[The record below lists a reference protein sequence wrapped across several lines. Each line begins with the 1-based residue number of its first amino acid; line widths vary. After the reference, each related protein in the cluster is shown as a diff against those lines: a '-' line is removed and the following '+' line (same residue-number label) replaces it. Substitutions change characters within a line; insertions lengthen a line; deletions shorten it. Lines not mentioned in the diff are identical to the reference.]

1 MTISLHMRPLLPSC
15 YYILYEPPDEQGD
28 ESLLFVSQR
37 RRIKIKGTMLRE
49 FKRAVAPLL
58 DGRHSVAEIEASVAG
73 ELPPGSVSAALQLLE
88 DQNLLIADAPEQ
100 FSTLSSRLAPQLNF
114 FHELGLAAS
123 EAQKRLSQARVSVL
137 ALGGLGSLVAVG
149 LAAAGVGRLGL
160 IDDLPVREA
169 DGLHSPIYTAADL
182 GKSRASAVKE
192 AIEAR
197 FSSVSV
203 DAMDSRIETEAQI
216 AAAIDGADF
225 VACCVDSG
233 ESGYRYKLNRV
244 CKDARIPWMTCEAAG
259 FEGIVGPTV
268 RSGETACYLCYTMRS
283 VALARD
289 PEEDFNFQQF
299 LDSRRTDDG
308 DRRES
313 LGFAAGLVANLAGIE
328 ILKSLVGLDPLQTDG
343 AILVVDFLRAS
354 MRRHV
359 VLRNPRCPVCFPS
372 GADDRKEGA
381 SVAVETAERK
391 PQ

>member
-28 ESLLFVSQR
+28 KSLLFVSQR

-203 DAMDSRIETEAQI
+203 DAMDSTHR
-216 AAAIDGADF
+216 
-225 VACCVDSG
+225 
-233 ESGYRYKLNRV
+233 NR
-244 CKDARIPWMTCEAAG
+244 
-259 FEGIVGPTV
+259 GPD
-268 RSGETACYLCYTMRS
+268 RGR
-283 VALARD
+283 
-289 PEEDFNFQQF
+289 
-299 LDSRRTDDG
+299 
-308 DRRES
+308 DRRR
-313 LGFAAGLVANLAGIE
+313 GFRRLLRRFRRVR
-328 ILKSLVGLDPLQTDG
+328 
-343 AILVVDFLRAS
+343 AIATNSIVFAR
-354 MRRHV
+354 MRGFR
-359 VLRNPRCPVCFPS
+359 
-372 GADDRKEGA
+372 G
-381 SVAVETAERK
+381 
-391 PQ
+391 

>member
-1 MTISLHMRPLLPSC
+1 MSLSLQMRPLLPSC
-15 YYILYEPPDEQGD
+15 YYILYEPPDAQGD

-37 RRIKIKGTMLRE
+37 RRIKVKGTMLRE
-49 FKRAVAPLL
+49 FKRAVLPLL
-58 DGRHSVAEIEASVAG
+58 DGRHTVGQIEASVAG
-73 ELPPGSVSAALQLLE
+73 ELPRGSVSAALQLLE

-100 FSTLSSRLAPQLNF
+100 FSTLSGHLEPQLNF

-123 EAQKRLSQARVSVL
+123 EAQKRLSQSRVSVL
-137 ALGGLGSLVAVG
+137 GLNGLGSLVAAG
-149 LAAAGVGRLGL
+149 LAAAGVGWLGL
-160 IDDLPVREA
+160 IDDLPVRDA
-169 DGLHSPIYTAADL
+169 DRLHSPIYTAADL
-182 GKSRASAVKE
+182 GKGRAFALKQ
-192 AIEAR
+192 AIETR

-203 DAMDSRIETEAQI
+203 DAIDSCIDTEAQI
-216 AAAIDGADF
+216 AAAIDGAGF

-233 ESGYRYKLNRV
+233 KSVHRYRLNRV
-244 CKDARIPWMTCEAAG
+244 CKASRIPWMTCDAAG

-283 VALARD
+283 VASARD
-289 PEEDFNFQQF
+289 PQEDFNFQQF
-299 LDSRRTDDG
+299 LDSRGADDG

-313 LGFAAGLVANLAGIE
+313 LGFSAGLVANLAGLE
-328 ILKSLVGLDPLQTDG
+328 ILKSLVGLDSLQTDG

-372 GADDRKEGA
+372 GPDDRKEGA
-381 SVAVETAERK
+381 SPAVETTERK